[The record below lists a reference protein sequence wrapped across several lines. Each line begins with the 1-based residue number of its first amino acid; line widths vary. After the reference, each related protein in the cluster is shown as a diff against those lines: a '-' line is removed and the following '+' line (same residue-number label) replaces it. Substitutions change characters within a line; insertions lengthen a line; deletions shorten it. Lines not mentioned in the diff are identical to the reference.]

1 MSIAT
6 VISHLFNQPER
17 PPTDRELADLG
28 LSRVDYQSL
37 ISSKPGTRAR
47 LEAMAAQ
54 FGVTPEMIDADRAVA
69 LDIAECCGHCQNAG
83 ACENALALGVDFNPE
98 RCPNAD
104 RYAEM
109 GKS

>member
-6 VISHLFNQPER
+6 VIRHLFQRSGN
-17 PPTDRELADLG
+17 PPSDRELADLG

-37 ISSKPGTRAR
+37 ISGKPGTRAR

-54 FGVTPEMIDADRAVA
+54 FGVTPEMIDADRGEA
-69 LDIAECCGHCQNAG
+69 LEIAECCGHCKHAT
-83 ACENALALGVDFNPE
+83 ACDNALALGVDFDPV

-109 GKS
+109 GQR